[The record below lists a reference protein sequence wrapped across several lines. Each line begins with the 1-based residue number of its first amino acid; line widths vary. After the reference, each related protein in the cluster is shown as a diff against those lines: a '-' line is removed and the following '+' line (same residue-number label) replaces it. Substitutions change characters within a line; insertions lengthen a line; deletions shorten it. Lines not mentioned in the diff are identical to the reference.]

1 MLSLSLLDVCALPFR
16 FLLPWRLY
24 QGYSIGSASLACF
37 LLFGAFMDEFEE
49 FSGKEFRH
57 VDIAKP
63 EVLIGGLLGVR
74 PCIMTTWYRAK
85 AK

>member
-1 MLSLSLLDVCALPFR
+1 MS
-16 FLLPWRLY
+16 

-49 FSGKEFRH
+49 FSGRPFRH

-74 PCIMTTWYRAK
+74 
-85 AK
+85 